1 MWFKNLQIFRLTKD
15 FQETEESLNEKLE
28 SFSFK
33 PCQKQQNQSSGW
45 VPPAPTD
52 KDRLIH
58 SCNQNLLLC
67 LKKQEKILPSSVIN
81 EKLNEKVSVIEEQ
94 EQRKLSRKE
103 KNKLKDEV
111 TFDLLPQAFTKAS
124 ITHAYIAPN
133 EKLIYIN
140 ASSASKAEELINSI
154 REALGS
160 FAVIPLNGKN
170 TTLQTMTSWLN
181 EQHSPEQFSL
191 GSECELMDFQD
202 DSTIKCKNHDLFA
215 DEIISHIHSGHSVK
229 QVALNWQDK
238 IQFMLNDKMAVK
250 RIKFSDYFQEQLEG
264 IETDSAM
271 ATFDADFSI
280 MSAEFKSFVSDLI
293 KAFGGYGEISD
304 NIVEEKILAAEATD

>member
-45 VPPAPTD
+45 ISPAPTD
-52 KDRLIH
+52 KDMLVY

-67 LKKQEKILPSSVIN
+67 LKKQEKILPTSVIN
-81 EKLNEKVSVIEEQ
+81 EKLNEKVSLIEEQ
-94 EQRKLSRKE
+94 EQRKLSHKE

-111 TFDLLPQAFTKAS
+111 TFDLLPQAFTKAAV
-124 ITHAYIAPN
+124 THAYIAPN

-140 ASSASKAEELINSI
+140 ASSASKAEELINNI

-170 TTLQTMTSWLN
+170 TTLQTMTEWIN
-181 EQHSPEQFSL
+181 QKQPPEKFSL

-202 DSTIKCKNHDLFA
+202 ESVIKYKNHDLFA

-229 QVALNWQDK
+229 QIALNWQDK
-238 IQFMLNDKMAVK
+238 LQLMLDDKMAVK

-264 IETDSAM
+264 IESDNAM

-280 MSAEFKSFVSDLI
+280 MSAEFKSFVSDLV
-293 KAFGGYGEISD
+293 KAFGGFGEISD
-304 NIVEEKILAAEATD
+304 NIVAEKILAAESSD